1 MSSERSPHRPPE
13 GPEGGASDPPSRPSR
28 PSRPDEADRER
39 RGFLSGVS
47 SVAMAGGLIGGYGV
61 FAAMAG
67 RFLYPSGPAQRAWV
81 FVAELAQMRDGDS
94 MVFRTPAG
102 VPVNVARRGESG
114 TVDDFIALSST
125 CPHLGCIVKWEP
137 HNNRFFCPCHNGVFD
152 PTGKGIAGPPGDA
165 GQVLTPYPLRVEKEL
180 LYMEVPVAAVA
191 DSRPE
196 GDGPEFAEGAASPG
210 HDPCLFR
217 PPGRKEP
224 RA

>member
-1 MSSERSPHRPPE
+1 MSPDSGPPE
-13 GPEGGASDPPSRPSR
+13 GKAPSDPVRSPQSEPEK
-28 PSRPDEADRER
+28 DR

-67 RFLYPSGPAQRAWV
+67 RFLYPR
-81 FVAELAQMRDGDS
+81 DS
-94 MVFRTPAG
+94 MLFRTPEG
-102 VPVNVARRGESG
+102 VPVNVARRGENG

-152 PTGKGIAGPPGDA
+152 PTGKGIEGPPGDA
-165 GQVLTPYPLRVEKEL
+165 GQSLTPYPLRVEGGL
-180 LYMEVPVAAVA
+180 LYMEVAASMIA
-191 DSRPE
+191 EGRPK
-196 GDGPEFAEGAASPG
+196 GDGPEFADGASRPG
-210 HDPCLFR
+210 QDPCLFR
-217 PPGRKEP
+217 APAGRDPET